1 MQDFDTLMSAIM
13 PVENDPDPDSIYRK
27 FWQERDQY
35 TVQIAWRVC
44 IAIHPRIVGYK
55 FYQTMLNWDVRF
67 AVATEKEYRNMLMKQ
82 RALAPA
88 GVRSAFKPVK
98 QIMANRRFFPLA
110 ICEGTGKRIV
120 VSGHLPPQG
129 AHPADV
135 VSWMNG
141 LVERS
146 RAALPNPA
154 ERAAL
159 RDSLRREIIVCDGV
173 EISFDAFADVHEG
186 RRVLLRRHFKDKEL
200 NGAAGTVVKAA
211 SVRTGRAKVRLD
223 SGRVVAVKVG
233 NLDVSKPSSLT
244 PWTPAYAS

>member
-1 MQDFDTLMSAIM
+1 MMQDFDTLMSAIM

-98 QIMANRRFFPLA
+98 QMMADRRLFPLA
-110 ICEGTGKRIV
+110 ICEGTGKR
-120 VSGHLPPQG
+120 
-129 AHPADV
+129 
-135 VSWMNG
+135 
-141 LVERS
+141 
-146 RAALPNPA
+146 
-154 ERAAL
+154 
-159 RDSLRREIIVCDGV
+159 SLRLQCHARRGEC
-173 EISFDAFADVHEG
+173 ADKK
-186 RRVLLRRHFKDKEL
+186 R
-200 NGAAGTVVKAA
+200 GADRPIGW
-211 SVRTGRAKVRLD
+211 L
-223 SGRVVAVKVG
+223 
-233 NLDVSKPSSLT
+233 SSRQ
-244 PWTPAYAS
+244 S